1 MELWFRLPR
10 PGVEPVLDRTCPSC
24 GHLKMHVHQHQRER
38 RIVDYRLDTIHQV
51 RVKCPRC
58 GKTATCRPEGVQ
70 PNLHRTPAVVA
81 YGVVLYVLGLSYRNA
96 AGAVK
101 LLVGQGSKSAV
112 ERDVRAAGQQ
122 AQRMHTARAGR
133 PVRILGIDGT
143 GQRIKRRGTTRHVGV
158 GFAVDAEQGVLLG
171 VELMEEEKP
180 NEVRRFVRRLCRR
193 YDVEVIL
200 TDEHS
205 SYPRAMR
212 SRNVTAQHRLCQT
225 HWKKSKQLRVRSL
238 RAQAQERGHR
248 RMVRD
253 LDRLKRLIRDGPPD
267 ALQQLLRIHRR
278 YLDAPPPRPGQPWSL
293 RTHLRMLTH
302 HLIETWERV
311 GTDTQPT
318 NNTAERLIGLLLKER
333 SKTMRGF
340 ASADSIPR
348 FVHLAAYLR
357 EQPRGPVLD
366 LTR

>member
-1 MELWFRLPR
+1 MKLWFRLPR
-10 PGVEPVLDRTCPSC
+10 PGVAPIIERTCPAC
-24 GHLKMHVHQHQRER
+24 GHAKVHLHQHQRER
-38 RIVDYRLDTIHQV
+38 RIVDTRLDTIHQV

-58 GKTATCRPEGVQ
+58 GKTGTCRPDGVQ
-70 PNLHRTPAVVA
+70 AGLHRTPAVAA

-101 LLVGQGSKSAV
+101 LLVGQGSKSTV
-112 ERDVRAAGQQ
+112 ERDVRAAGEH
-122 AQRMHTARAGR
+122 ARRMHATRRGSS
-133 PVRILGIDGT
+133 VRILGIDGT
-143 GQRIKRRGTTRHVGV
+143 GVRIKRRGKKGHVGV
-158 GFAVDAEQGVLLG
+158 GFAVDAEQSVLLG
-171 VELMEEEKP
+171 VELMEEENP
-180 NEVRRFVRRLCRR
+180 HQVRRFVRGLCRR
-193 YDVEVIL
+193 YGVEVIL

-212 SRNVTAQHRLCQT
+212 SREVTAEHRLCQT
-225 HWKKSKQLRVRSL
+225 HWRKSKQLRVRSL
-238 RAQAQERGHR
+238 RSRAKERGWH

-253 LDRLKRLIRDGPPD
+253 LDQLKRLVRDGPPD
-267 ALQQLLRIHRR
+267 ALDRLVRLHRR
-278 YLDAPPPRPGQPWSL
+278 YQDAPPPRAGQSWSL
-293 RTHLRMLTH
+293 RTHVRMLTL

-340 ASADSIPR
+340 GRADSVPR

-357 EQPRGPVLD
+357 EHPHGAD
-366 LTR
+366 LHILN

>member
-1 MELWFRLPR
+1 MKLWFCLPR
-10 PGVEPVLDRTCPSC
+10 PGVEPVIDRTCPAC
-24 GHLKMHVHQHQRER
+24 GHWKVHVHQHQRAR
-38 RIVDYRLDTIHQV
+38 RIVDYRLDTIRQV

-58 GKTATCRPEGVQ
+58 GKTGTCRPEGVQ
-70 PNLHRTPAVVA
+70 AGLHRTPAVVA

-101 LLVGQGSKSAV
+101 LLVGHGSKSTV
-112 ERDVRAAGQQ
+112 ERDVRAAGEQ
-122 AQRMHTARAGR
+122 AQRMHAARQGR

-143 GQRIKRRGTTRHVGV
+143 GQRIKRRGRKGQVGV
-158 GFAVDAEQGVLLG
+158 GFAVDAERQVLLG
-171 VELMEEEKP
+171 VELMDEEKP
-180 NEVRRFVRRLCRR
+180 GEVRRFIRGLCRR

-200 TDEHS
+200 TDEHT
-205 SYPRAMR
+205 SYPRVMR
-212 SRNVTAQHRLCQT
+212 SQSVTAEHRLCQT

-238 RAQAQERGHR
+238 RAQAKERGCR
-248 RMVRD
+248 RMGRD

-267 ALQQLLRIHRR
+267 ALDQLVRIHRR
-278 YLDAPPPRPGQPWSL
+278 YQDAPAPRAGQSWGL
-293 RTHLRMLTH
+293 RTHVRMLTL
-302 HLIETWERV
+302 HLLETWERV

-340 ASADSIPR
+340 AKADSIPR

-357 EQPRGPVLD
+357 EHPRGRALH
-366 LTR
+366 LGR

>member
-1 MELWFRLPR
+1 
-10 PGVEPVLDRTCPSC
+10 
-24 GHLKMHVHQHQRER
+24 
-38 RIVDYRLDTIHQV
+38 
-51 RVKCPRC
+51 
-58 GKTATCRPEGVQ
+58 
-70 PNLHRTPAVVA
+70 
-81 YGVVLYVLGLSYRNA
+81 
-96 AGAVK
+96 VK